1 MNLRKIKKV
10 YFLGIGGI
18 GMSALARYFNFRGC
32 EVHGY
37 DLVCTS
43 LTKKLEAEGMTIHY
57 EDDVAMIPQKIDLVV
72 VTPAI
77 PDKHEELSFL
87 RKSEIPMMKRAEVL
101 GLISSDYKS
110 IAVAGTH
117 GKTTT
122 SAILTHLLE
131 ETQGEITAFL
141 GGILAKQKT
150 NFLVGN
156 SEYVVLEADEYDRSF
171 LHLKPFILIII
182 SMDADHLDIYGT
194 VEDMREAYQQLTR
207 QIQKGGQLILGPG
220 VIGHMNEE
228 WKEELKRNNIEV
240 IVAQRDFAYEEVE
253 IDDDRDYKFLF
264 VDSNGNQLK
273 LDKYLL
279 PGLHNIS
286 NASLALQACKQMG
299 VNLDDAARSLETFKG
314 VNRRFEKVYSGK
326 RILID
331 DYAHHPEELDNVVV
345 TLKNLYK
352 DRTVLAIFQPH
363 LFSRTKDFYR
373 DFARGLERLD
383 KVILLPIYPAREK
396 PIPGIKTELIYNL
409 MKSDE
414 KYLSTESELLDTI
427 KQVRDFDVVITI
439 GAADLDKHHLE
450 IIEYLKSFE

>member
-1 MNLRKIKKV
+1 MNLQDVKKV

-18 GMSALARYFNFRGC
+18 GMSALARYFNLKRC

-43 LTKKLEAEGMTIHY
+43 LTKKLEAEGMLIHY
-57 EDDVAMIPQKIDLVV
+57 EDDVTLIPQKIDLVV
-72 VTPAI
+72 FTPAI
-77 PDKHEELSFL
+77 PDDHKELEFL
-87 RKSEIPMMKRAEVL
+87 RKSDIPLMKRAEVL
-101 GLISSDYKS
+101 GMISSDYKS

-131 ETQGEITAFL
+131 EVQGGITAFL

-150 NFLVGN
+150 NFLFGN

-171 LHLKPFILIII
+171 LQLQPYILIII

-194 VEDMREAYQQLTR
+194 VEDMREAYRQLTR

-220 VIGHMNEE
+220 VIGHMSEE
-228 WKEELKRNNIEV
+228 WKKELKEKSITV
-240 IVAQRDFAYEEVE
+240 IVSQRDFSYEEVE

-264 VDSNGNQLK
+264 VDSDGSQLSI
-273 LDKYLL
+273 DKYLL

-286 NASLALQACKQMG
+286 NATLALQACKQIG
-299 VNLDDAARSLETFKG
+299 LDLDLAAASLEKLRG
-314 VNRRFEKVYSGK
+314 VNRRFEKVYAGK
-326 RILID
+326 RTLID
-331 DYAHHPEELDNVVV
+331 DYAHHPEELDNVIV
-345 TLKNLYK
+345 TLKSLYSDK
-352 DRTVLAIFQPH
+352 IVLAIFQPH
-363 LFSRTKDFYR
+363 LFTRTRDFYKG
-373 DFARGLERLD
+373 FARGLEQLD

-396 PIPGIKTELIYNL
+396 PIPGVKTELIYNL
-409 MKSDE
+409 MKSDK

-427 KQVRDFDVVITI
+427 EFVGDFDVVITI
-439 GAADLDKHHLE
+439 GAADLDKHHFK